1 MRVLA
6 GGFWGTAHWTLDL
19 IGRGT
24 ARFGPRK
31 TPIREDEAYSMMGG
45 AVVSGTFGAIV
56 GLLLADQSHTVNA
69 VTGATSGFLVGVCAG
84 VIVGATVQVVDDWI
98 KEQLNSVGSKNDAP
112 GTAKPSHNFDG
123 FD

>member
-24 ARFGPRK
+24 ARFYPRK
-31 TPIREDEAYSMMGG
+31 TSIREDEAYSMMGG
-45 AVVSGTFGAIV
+45 AVVSGIFGAMI
-56 GLLLADQSHTVNA
+56 GLLLADQFHNVNA
-69 VTGATSGFLVGVCAG
+69 VTGATFGLLLGVCAG

-98 KEQLNSVGSKNDAP
+98 NELLNSVDSKR
-112 GTAKPSHNFDG
+112 
-123 FD
+123 